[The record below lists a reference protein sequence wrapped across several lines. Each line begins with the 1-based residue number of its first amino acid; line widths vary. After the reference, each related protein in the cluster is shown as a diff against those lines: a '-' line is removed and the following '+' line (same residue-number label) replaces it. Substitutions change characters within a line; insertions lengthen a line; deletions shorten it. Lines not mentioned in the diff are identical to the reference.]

1 MNTELEDVM
10 KRFAQGL
17 VSSLAL
23 ALICSGGAFAA
34 ADPLAPTGR
43 WSVVTSGRAAT
54 PPMGWNSWNA
64 FHTDITEAKVLDSAR
79 AIVDSGLAAKGYR
92 YINIDDGWWLKR
104 RTTDGR
110 MIVRTSLFPSA
121 AVGGP
126 QETSFKPFTDRI
138 HAMGLKAGIY
148 SDIGANNCSQAFGG
162 PNTPNLP
169 EGTVAEREVGLYG
182 HVDQDIKLYFGEW
195 AFDYIKVDACGIRA
209 FGPQNARVKAGQYRA
224 LGPLI
229 DFSEI
234 RRTDIP
240 AVRKLYQQVADAM
253 RRENPDG
260 DYVFSICAWGSAD
273 VRAWAKD
280 VGNLSRTS
288 DDITPN
294 WTRMLANFDSAA
306 NRALYAHPGSWNDPD
321 MLFIGHGDFD
331 ENHLTEAKSHFAL
344 WSMLSAPLLIGYDL
358 RNAPQPLMD
367 ILGNSDLITVN
378 QDPAG
383 NQAVMAY
390 DTDDVQILVKTLS
403 NGHKA
408 VAIFNRGLAPTD
420 VTLTARHLKLAAN
433 APVALKDLWSG
444 SSLPAFTGET
454 KLHLDPRQTLIFDAA
469 GARALTDGLYLSE
482 MPGRVNPAIDG
493 VVVPQPDPTIHRM
506 KNPWAGTTDTGE
518 SPAYTGWGGAQ
529 ADATPYRQALRVNGN
544 MYETGLGVL
553 ANSRFEVQADG
564 RFRRFVAEVGID
576 DSTFDTDDAVTFSVY
591 GDGKLLAT
599 SRPARFGEPVQPL
612 QADIAGVKIVEL
624 VARGTAGKNKVPTV
638 VTWGNAAL
646 LED

>member
-1 MNTELEDVM
+1 MRRSV
-10 KRFAQGL
+10 QGFIGC
-17 VSSLAL
+17 LAL
-23 ALICSGGAFAA
+23 ALCYGGGAYAA
-34 ADPLAPTGR
+34 TDPLAPAGR
-43 WSVVTSGRAAT
+43 WTAVTTGQAAK

-64 FHTDITEAKVLDSAR
+64 FHTDVTEAKVLDSAK

-110 MIVRTSLFPSA
+110 MIVRTSIFPSA
-121 AVGGP
+121 AVGGAE
-126 QETSFKPFTDRI
+126 QTSFKPFTDRI

-148 SDIGANNCSQAFGG
+148 SDIGANNCSQAFA
-162 PNTPNLP
+162 PNAPNLP
-169 EGTVAEREVGLYG
+169 EGTVVEREVGLYG
-182 HVDQDIKLYFGEW
+182 HIEQDIELYFKDW

-209 FGPQNARVKAGQYRA
+209 FGLDTERVKSGQYRA

-229 DFSEI
+229 DIKEI

-240 AVRKLYQQVADAM
+240 AVRKLYQQVADAL
-253 RRENPDG
+253 RRTNPDG

-288 DDITPN
+288 DDITPS

-331 ENHLTEAKSHFAL
+331 ERHLTEAKSHFAL

-367 ILGNSDLITVN
+367 ILGNSDIIAVN
-378 QDPAG
+378 QDLAG
-383 NQAVMAY
+383 NQAVLAY

-408 VAIFNRGLAPTD
+408 VAIFNRGLAPAE
-420 VTLTARHLKLAAN
+420 VTLTAGHMKFAAT
-433 APVALKDLWSG
+433 APVTLKDLWTG
-444 SSLPAFTGET
+444 ATLPAFSGET
-454 KLHLDPRQTLIFDAA
+454 KMRLDPRQTLVFDAV
-469 GARALTDGLYLSE
+469 GARALADGLYLSE
-482 MPGRVNPAIDG
+482 MPGRVNPAVDG
-493 VVVPQPDPTIHRM
+493 VVIPQPDPTIHRM
-506 KNPWAGTTDTGE
+506 ITPWGGTTDTGE
-518 SPAYTGWGGAQ
+518 PPAYTGWGGAQ
-529 ADATPYRQALRVNGN
+529 ADATPYRQALRIDGR

-553 ANSRFEVQADG
+553 ANSRLEVRADG
-564 RFRRFVAEVGID
+564 QFRRFIAEIGVD
-576 DSTFDTDDAVTFSVY
+576 DSTLDADDAVTFSVY

-599 SRPARFGEPVQPL
+599 SKPARFGQTA
-612 QADIAGVKIVEL
+612 QALSANIAGVKIVEL
-624 VARGTAGKNKVPTV
+624 VARGNSARNKAPTV

-646 LED
+646 LGD

>member
-1 MNTELEDVM
+1 MRRSV
-10 KRFAQGL
+10 QGFIGC
-17 VSSLAL
+17 LAL
-23 ALICSGGAFAA
+23 ALCYGGGAYAA
-34 ADPLAPTGR
+34 TDPLAPAGR
-43 WSVVTSGRAAT
+43 WTAVTTGQAAK

-64 FHTDITEAKVLDSAR
+64 FHTDVTEAKVLDSAK

-110 MIVRTSLFPSA
+110 MIVRSSIFPSA
-121 AVGGP
+121 AVGGAE
-126 QETSFKPFTDRI
+126 QTSFKPFTDRI

-148 SDIGANNCSQAFGG
+148 SDIGANNCSQAFA
-162 PNTPNLP
+162 PNAPNLP

-182 HVDQDIKLYFGEW
+182 HIEQDIELYFKDW

-209 FGPQNARVKAGQYRA
+209 FGPDNARVQSGQYRA

-229 DFSEI
+229 DIKEI

-240 AVRKLYQQVADAM
+240 AVRKLYQQVADAL
-253 RRENPDG
+253 RRANPDG

-288 DDITPN
+288 DDITPS

-331 ENHLTEAKSHFAL
+331 EHHLTEAKSHFAL

-367 ILGNSDLITVN
+367 ILGNSDLIAVN
-378 QDPAG
+378 QDSAG
-383 NQAVMAY
+383 NQAVLAY

-408 VAIFNRGLAPTD
+408 VAIFNRGLAPAE
-420 VTLTARHLKLAAN
+420 VTLTAGHMKFAAT
-433 APVALKDLWSG
+433 APVKLKDLWTG
-444 SSLPAFTGET
+444 ATLPAFSGET
-454 KLHLDPRQTLIFDAA
+454 KMRLDPRQTLVFDAV
-469 GARALTDGLYLSE
+469 GARALADGLYLSE
-482 MPGRVNPAIDG
+482 MPGRVNPAVDG
-493 VVVPQPDPTIHRM
+493 VAVPQPDPTIHRM
-506 KNPWAGTTDTGE
+506 ITPWGGTTDTGE
-518 SPAYTGWGGAQ
+518 PPAYTGWGGAQ
-529 ADATPYRQALRVNGN
+529 ADATPYRQALRIDGR

-553 ANSRFEVQADG
+553 ANSRLEVRADG
-564 RFRRFVAEVGID
+564 QFRRFVAEIGVD
-576 DSTFDTDDAVTFSVY
+576 DSTLDADDAVTFSVY

-599 SRPARFGEPVQPL
+599 SKPARFGQTA
-612 QADIAGVKIVEL
+612 QALSANIAGVKIVEL
-624 VARGTAGKNKVPTV
+624 VARGNSARNKAPTV

-646 LED
+646 LGD

>member
-1 MNTELEDVM
+1 MA
-10 KRFAQGL
+10 RSARSF
-17 VSSLAL
+17 VSGLAL
-23 ALICSGGAFAA
+23 ALFCSGGAHAA
-34 ADPLAPTGR
+34 GDPLAPTGR
-43 WSVVTSGRAAT
+43 WTAMAPGQAAK

-64 FHTDITEAKVLDSAR
+64 FHTDVTEAKVLDSAK

-110 MIVRTSLFPSA
+110 MVIRTSIFPSA

-126 QETSFKPFTDRI
+126 EQTSFKPFTDRI

-148 SDIGANNCSQAFGG
+148 SDIGANNCSQAFA
-162 PNTPNLP
+162 PNAPNLP

-182 HVDQDIKLYFGEW
+182 HIDQDIKLYFGEW

-209 FGPQNARVKAGQYRA
+209 FGPDNDRVKSGQYRA

-229 DFSEI
+229 DVKEI

-240 AVRKLYQQVADAM
+240 AVRGLYQQVADAL
-253 RRENPDG
+253 RRTNPDG
-260 DYVFSICAWGSAD
+260 DYLFSICAWGSAD

-280 VGNLSRTS
+280 VGHLSRTS
-288 DDITPN
+288 DDITPS

-321 MLFIGHGDFD
+321 MLFVGHGDFD
-331 ENHLTEAKSHFAL
+331 EHHLTEAKSHFAL

-358 RNAPQPLMD
+358 RNAPQSLMD
-367 ILGNSDLITVN
+367 ILGDSDLIAID

-383 NQAVMAY
+383 NQAVLAY

-408 VAIFNRGLAPTD
+408 VAIFNRGLAPTE
-420 VTLTARHLKLAAN
+420 VTLTAGHMKFSAA
-433 APVALKDLWSG
+433 APVTLKDLWTG
-444 SSLPAFTGET
+444 ATPPAFSGET
-454 KLHLDPRQTLIFDAA
+454 KLHLEPRQTLVFDAA
-469 GARALTDGLYLSE
+469 GARALGNGVYLSE
-482 MPGRVNPAIDG
+482 MPGRVNPAVDG

-506 KNPWAGTTDTGE
+506 RNPWGGTTDDGE
-518 SPAYTGWGGAQ
+518 PPAYTGWGGAQ
-529 ADATPYRQALRVNGN
+529 ADATPYRQTLRIGGKA
-544 MYETGLGVL
+544 YESGLGVL
-553 ANSRFEVQADG
+553 ANSRFEVKADG
-564 RFRRFVAEVGID
+564 QFRRFVADVGVD

-599 SRPARFGEPVQPL
+599 SKPARFGQAVQTL
-612 QADIAGVKIVEL
+612 RADIAGVRIVEL
-624 VARGTAGKNKVPTV
+624 VAKGGSAKNKTPTV

-646 LED
+646 LRD

>member
-1 MNTELEDVM
+1 MRRSGVI
-10 KRFAQGL
+10 GC
-17 VSSLAL
+17 LAL
-23 ALICSGGAFAA
+23 ALCYGGAAYAA
-34 ADPLAPTGR
+34 DDPLAPTGH
-43 WSVVTSGRAAT
+43 WTAVTTGRAAK

-64 FHTDITEAKVLDSAR
+64 FHTDVTEAKVLDSAK

-110 MIVRTSLFPSA
+110 MIVRTSIFPSA
-121 AVGGP
+121 AVGGAE
-126 QETSFKPFTDRI
+126 QTSFKPFTDRI

-148 SDIGANNCSQAFGG
+148 SDIGANNCSQAFA
-162 PNTPNLP
+162 PNAPNLP

-182 HVDQDIKLYFGEW
+182 HIEQDIALYFKDW

-209 FGPQNARVKAGQYRA
+209 FGPDSQDVKSGQYRA
-224 LGPLI
+224 LGPLV
-229 DFSEI
+229 DVKEI

-240 AVRKLYQQVADAM
+240 AVRALYQQVADAL
-253 RRENPDG
+253 RRTNPDG

-288 DDITPN
+288 DDITPS

-321 MLFIGHGDFD
+321 MLFVGHGDFD
-331 ENHLTEAKSHFAL
+331 ERHLTEAKSHFAL

-358 RNAPQPLMD
+358 RHAPQPLMD
-367 ILGNSDLITVN
+367 ILGNADLIAVD

-383 NQAVMAY
+383 NQAVLAY

-408 VAIFNRGLAPTD
+408 VAIFNRGLASTE
-420 VTLTARHLKLAAN
+420 VTLTAGHMKFAATG
-433 APVALKDLWSG
+433 PVTLKDLWTG
-444 SSLPAFTGET
+444 ATLPAFSGET
-454 KLHLDPRQTLIFDAA
+454 KLHLDPRQTLVFDAA
-469 GARALTDGLYLSE
+469 GPRTLANGLYLSE
-482 MPGRVNPAIDG
+482 MPGRVNPAVDG
-493 VVVPQPDPTIHRM
+493 VVIPQPDPTIHRM
-506 KNPWAGTTDTGE
+506 RNPWGGTTDDGE
-518 SPAYTGWGGAQ
+518 PPAYTGWGGAQ
-529 ADATPYRQALRVNGN
+529 ADATPYRQTLRIDGKP
-544 MYETGLGVL
+544 YGAGLGVL
-553 ANSRFEVQADG
+553 ANSRFEVRADG
-564 RFRRFVAEVGID
+564 QFRRFTAEVGVD

-599 SRPARFGEPVQPL
+599 SKPTRFG
-612 QADIAGVKIVEL
+612 QAAQTLSADVAGVKTVEL
-624 VARGTAGKNKVPTV
+624 VARGKSARNKAPTV
-638 VTWGNAAL
+638 ITWGNAAL
-646 LED
+646 LSD

>member
-1 MNTELEDVM
+1 MRRSV
-10 KRFAQGL
+10 QG
-17 VSSLAL
+17 VIGCLAL
-23 ALICSGGAFAA
+23 ALCCGGGAYAA
-34 ADPLAPTGR
+34 IDPLAPTGH
-43 WSVVTSGRAAT
+43 WTAVTTGQAAK

-64 FHTDITEAKVLDSAR
+64 FHTDVTEAKVLDSAK

-110 MIVRTSLFPSA
+110 MIVRTSIFPSA
-121 AVGGP
+121 AVGGAE
-126 QETSFKPFTDRI
+126 QTSFKPFTDRI

-148 SDIGANNCSQAFGG
+148 SDIGANNCSQAFA
-162 PNTPNLP
+162 PNAPNLP

-182 HVDQDIKLYFGEW
+182 HIEQDIELYFKDW

-209 FGPQNARVKAGQYRA
+209 FGPDSEGVRSGQYRA
-224 LGPLI
+224 LGPLV
-229 DFSEI
+229 DVKEI

-240 AVRKLYQQVADAM
+240 AVRALYQQVADAL

-321 MLFIGHGDFD
+321 MLFVGHGDFD
-331 ENHLTEAKSHFAL
+331 EHHLTEAKSHFAL

-367 ILGNSDLITVN
+367 ILGNSDIIAID

-383 NQAVMAY
+383 NQAVLAY
-390 DTDDVQILVKTLS
+390 DSDDVQILVKTLS

-408 VAIFNRGLAPTD
+408 VAIFNRGLAPTE
-420 VTLTARHLKLAAN
+420 VTLTAGHMKFASTS
-433 APVALKDLWSG
+433 PVTLKDLWTG
-444 SSLPAFTGET
+444 ATLPAFSGET
-454 KLHLDPRQTLIFDAA
+454 KMHLDPRQTLVFDAT
-469 GARALTDGLYLSE
+469 GARTLSKGLYLSE
-482 MPGRVNPAIDG
+482 MPGRVNPAVDG
-493 VVVPQPDPTIHRM
+493 VVIPQPDPTIHRM
-506 KNPWAGTTDTGE
+506 RNPWGGTTDDGE
-518 SPAYTGWGGAQ
+518 PPAYTGWGGAQ
-529 ADATPYRQALRVNGN
+529 ADATPYRQTLRVDGKA
-544 MYETGLGVL
+544 YGTGLGVL
-553 ANSRFEVQADG
+553 ANSRLEVRADG
-564 RFRRFVAEVGID
+564 QFHRFTADVGVD

-599 SRPARFGEPVQPL
+599 SKPARFG
-612 QADIAGVKIVEL
+612 QAAQALSANIAGVKLVEL
-624 VARGTAGKNKVPTV
+624 VARGKSTKNKAPTV

-646 LED
+646 LSD

>member
-1 MNTELEDVM
+1 MT
-10 KRFAQGL
+10 RFTKVLFG
-17 VSSLAL
+17 SLAFSL
-23 ALICSGGAFAA
+23 CCGSGAFSAT
-34 ADPLAPTGR
+34 DPLAPTGQ
-43 WSVVTSGRAAT
+43 WTAVTTGRAAK

-64 FHTDITEAKVLDSAR
+64 FHTDVTEAKVLDSAK

-110 MIVRTSLFPSA
+110 MVVRTSIFPSA
-121 AVGGP
+121 AVGGAE
-126 QETSFKPFTDRI
+126 QTSFRPFTDRI

-148 SDIGANNCSQAFGG
+148 SDIGANNCSQAFA
-162 PNTPNLP
+162 PNAPNLP

-182 HVDQDIKLYFGEW
+182 HIEQDIELYFKDW

-209 FGPQNARVKAGQYRA
+209 FGPDNGSVKSGQYRA
-224 LGPLI
+224 LGPLV
-229 DFSEI
+229 DVKEI

-240 AVRKLYQQVADAM
+240 AVRALYQQVADAL
-253 RRENPDG
+253 RRTNPDG

-288 DDITPN
+288 DDITPS

-306 NRALYAHPGSWNDPD
+306 NRTLYAHPGSWNDPD
-321 MLFIGHGDFD
+321 MLFVGHGDFD
-331 ENHLTEAKSHFAL
+331 ERHLTEAKSHFAL
-344 WSMLSAPLLIGYDL
+344 WAMLSAPLLIGYDL

-367 ILGNSDLITVN
+367 ILGNSDLIAVD

-383 NQAVMAY
+383 NQAVLAY

-408 VAIFNRGLAPTD
+408 VAIFNRGLAPTE
-420 VTLTARHLKLAAN
+420 VTLTAGHMKFAA
-433 APVALKDLWSG
+433 AGPVTLKDLWTG
-444 SSLPAFTGET
+444 ATLPAFSGET
-454 KLHLDPRQTLIFDAA
+454 KLHLDPRQTLVFDAA
-469 GARALTDGLYLSE
+469 GARTLSKGLYLSE
-482 MPGRVNPAIDG
+482 MPGRVNPAVDG
-493 VVVPQPDPTIHRM
+493 VVLPQPDPTIHRM
-506 KNPWAGTTDTGE
+506 RNPWGGTTDDGE
-518 SPAYTGWGGAQ
+518 PPAYTGWGGAQ
-529 ADATPYRQALRVNGN
+529 ADATPYRQTLRVDGRA
-544 MYETGLGVL
+544 YGTGLGVL
-553 ANSRFEVQADG
+553 ANSRFEVRADG
-564 RFRRFVAEVGID
+564 QFRRFVAEVGVD

-599 SRPARFGEPVQPL
+599 SKPTRFGQAAQPL
-612 QADIAGVKIVEL
+612 SANIAGVKIVEL
-624 VARGTAGKNKVPTV
+624 VARGNSAKNKAPTV

-646 LED
+646 LGD

>member
-1 MNTELEDVM
+1 MT
-10 KRFAQGL
+10 RFGSGL
-17 VSSLAL
+17 ISGFAL
-23 ALICSGGAFAA
+23 ALFCNGGAHAA
-34 ADPLAPTGR
+34 TDPLAPTGR
-43 WSVVTSGRAAT
+43 WTAVETGQAAK

-64 FHTDITEAKVLDSAR
+64 FQTDITEAKVLDSAK
-79 AIVDSGLAAKGYR
+79 AIVDRGLAAKGYR

-110 MIVRTSLFPSA
+110 LIVRTSIFPSA

-126 QETSFKPFTDRI
+126 EETSFRPFTSRI

-148 SDIGANNCSQAFGG
+148 SDIGPNNCSQAFAP
-162 PNTPNLP
+162 PNAPNLP

-182 HVDQDIKLYFGEW
+182 HIDQDIKLYFGDW

-209 FGPQNARVKAGQYRA
+209 FGPESERVKSGQYRA
-224 LGPLI
+224 LAPLI
-229 DFSEI
+229 DVREI
-234 RRTDIP
+234 RRTNIR
-240 AVRKLYQQVADAM
+240 AVRKLYQQVADAL
-253 RRENPDG
+253 RRTNPDG

-273 VRAWAKD
+273 VRTWAKD

-288 DDITPN
+288 DDITPS

-321 MLFIGHGDFD
+321 MLFVGHGDFD
-331 ENHLTEAKSHFAL
+331 ERHLTEAKSHFAL

-367 ILGNSDLITVN
+367 ILGNSDIIAID

-383 NQAVMAY
+383 NQAVLAY

-408 VAIFNRGLAPTD
+408 VAIFNRGLAPAD
-420 VTLTARHLKLAAN
+420 VTLTAGHMKFAAT
-433 APVALKDLWSG
+433 APVTLKNLWTG
-444 SSLPAFTGET
+444 ATLPAFSGEM
-454 KLHLDPRQTLIFDAA
+454 KLHLDPRQTFVFDAA
-469 GARALTDGLYLSE
+469 GTRTLADGVYLSE
-482 MPGRVNPAIDG
+482 MPGRVNPAADG

-506 KNPWAGTTDTGE
+506 INPWGGTTDTGE
-518 SPAYTGWGGAQ
+518 PPAYTGWGGAQ
-529 ADATPYRQALRVNGN
+529 ADATPYRQALRVRGR

-553 ANSRFEVQADG
+553 ANSRFEVRADG
-564 RFRRFVAEVGID
+564 QFRRFVADVGID
-576 DSTFDTDDAVTFSVY
+576 DSTFDTDDVVTFSIY

-599 SRPARFGEPVQPL
+599 SKPARFGQTAQPL
-612 QADIAGVKIVEL
+612 SANIAGVKIVEM
-624 VARGTAGKNKVPTV
+624 VARGQSTKNKASTV
-638 VTWGNAAL
+638 VTWGNAAML
-646 LED
+646 SD

>member
-1 MNTELEDVM
+1 MENVM
-10 KRFAQGL
+10 TRFGRGL
-17 VSSLAL
+17 VGGLAL
-23 ALICSGGAFAA
+23 AFICGSGAYAA
-34 ADPLAPTGR
+34 TDPLAPTGR
-43 WSVVTSGRAAT
+43 WSAVTTGQAAT

-64 FHTDITEAKVLDSAR
+64 FHTDITEAKVLDSAKV
-79 AIVDSGLAAKGYR
+79 IVDSGLAAKGYR

-110 MIVRTSLFPSA
+110 MIVRTSIFPSA

-126 QETSFKPFTDRI
+126 EETSFKPFTDRI

-148 SDIGANNCSQAFGG
+148 SDIGANNCSQAFA
-162 PNTPNLP
+162 PNAKNLP

-182 HVDQDIKLYFGEW
+182 HVEQDIKLYFGEW

-209 FGPQNARVKAGQYRA
+209 FGPDNARVKAGQYRA

-229 DFSEI
+229 DFTEI

-240 AVRKLYQQVADAM
+240 AVRKLYEQVADAM

-260 DYVFSICAWGSAD
+260 DYIFSICAWGAAD

-331 ENHLTEAKSHFAL
+331 EHHLTEAKSHFAL

-358 RNAPQPLMD
+358 RNAPQSLMD
-367 ILGNSDLITVN
+367 ILGNSEIIAVN
-378 QDPAG
+378 QDRAG
-383 NQAVMAY
+383 NQAVLAY
-390 DTDDVQILVKTLS
+390 DSDDVQILVKTLS

-420 VTLTARHLKLAAN
+420 VTLTARHLKLAGTS
-433 APVALKDLWSG
+433 PVTLRDLWSG
-444 SSLPAFTGET
+444 NTLPAFTGET
-454 KLHLDPRQTLIFDAA
+454 KLQLAPRQTLIFDAT
-469 GARALTDGLYLSE
+469 GARTLADGLYLSE
-482 MPGRVNPAIDG
+482 MPGRVNPAVDG
-493 VVVPQPDPTIHRM
+493 VVLPQPDPTIHRM

-518 SPAYTGWGGAQ
+518 PPAYTGWGGAQ
-529 ADATPYRQALRVNGN
+529 ADATPYRQALRVNGR

-553 ANSRFEVQADG
+553 ANSRFEVRADG
-564 RFRRFVAEVGID
+564 GFRRFVAEVGID

-599 SRPARFGEPVQPL
+599 SRPARFGQGVQTL

-624 VARGTAGKNKVPTV
+624 VARGAATKNKVPTV

-646 LED
+646 FKD

>member
-1 MNTELEDVM
+1 MT
-10 KRFAQGL
+10 RFVRGL
-17 VSSLAL
+17 AGSLAFVL
-23 ALICSGGAFAA
+23 FCAGGAYAA
-34 ADPLAPTGR
+34 TDPLAPTGR
-43 WSVVTSGRAAT
+43 WTAVTAGQAEK

-64 FHTDITEAKVLDSAR
+64 FHTDVTEAKVVDSAK
-79 AIVDSGLAAKGYR
+79 ALVDSGLAAKGYR

-104 RTTDGR
+104 RASDGR
-110 MIVRTSLFPSA
+110 MIVRTSIFPSA

-126 QETSFKPFTDRI
+126 EETSFRPFTDRI

-169 EGTVAEREVGLYG
+169 QGTVAEREVGLYG
-182 HVDQDIKLYFGEW
+182 HIDQDIKLYFGDW
-195 AFDYIKVDACGIRA
+195 GFDYIKVDGCGIRA
-209 FGPQNARVKAGQYRA
+209 FGPDSARVKSGQYRA

-229 DFSEI
+229 DVEEI

-240 AVRKLYQQVADAM
+240 AVRALYQHVADAL
-253 RRENPDG
+253 RRTKPDG

-288 DDITPN
+288 DDLTPN

-306 NRALYAHPGSWNDPD
+306 DRALYAHPGSWNDPD
-321 MLFIGHGDFD
+321 MLFVGHGDFD
-331 ENHLTEAKSHFAL
+331 EHHLTEAKSHFAL

-367 ILGNSDLITVN
+367 ILGNKDLIAVD

-383 NQAVMAY
+383 NQAVLAY

-408 VAIFNRGLAPTD
+408 VAIFNRGLAPAD
-420 VTLTARHLKLAAN
+420 VTLTARHLKFAA
-433 APVALKDLWSG
+433 APITLKDLWTG
-444 SSLPAFTGET
+444 NTLPAFSGET
-454 KLHLDPRQTLIFDAA
+454 KLHLDPRQTLVFDAS
-469 GARALTDGLYLSE
+469 GTHALADGLYLSE
-482 MPGRVNPAIDG
+482 MPGRVNPAVDG
-493 VVVPQPDPTIHRM
+493 VVRPQPDPTIHRM
-506 KNPWAGTTDTGE
+506 INPWGATTDTGE
-518 SPAYTGWGGAQ
+518 PPAYTGWGGAQ
-529 ADATPYRQALRVNGN
+529 ADATPYRQALRVDGK
-544 MYETGLGVL
+544 MFESGLGVL
-553 ANSRFEVQADG
+553 ANSRFEVRAG
-564 RFRRFVAEVGID
+564 GGFRRFAAEVGVD
-576 DSTFDTDDAVTFSVY
+576 DSTFDTDDAVTFFVY

-599 SRPARFGEPVQPL
+599 SKPARFGQPAQNL
-612 QADIAGVKIVEL
+612 SADVTGVTIVEL
-624 VARGTAGKNKVPTV
+624 IARGAAARNKMPTV

-646 LED
+646 LTN

>member
-1 MNTELEDVM
+1 MRRSV
-10 KRFAQGL
+10 QGFIGC
-17 VSSLAL
+17 LAL
-23 ALICSGGAFAA
+23 ALCYGGGAYAA
-34 ADPLAPTGR
+34 TDPLAPAGR
-43 WSVVTSGRAAT
+43 WTAVTTGQAAK

-64 FHTDITEAKVLDSAR
+64 FHTDVTEAKVLDSAKT
-79 AIVDSGLAAKGYR
+79 IVDSGLAAKGYR

-110 MIVRTSLFPSA
+110 MIVRTSIFPSA
-121 AVGGP
+121 AVGGAE
-126 QETSFKPFTDRI
+126 QTSFKPFTDRI

-148 SDIGANNCSQAFGG
+148 SDIGANNCSQAFA
-162 PNTPNLP
+162 PNAPNLP
-169 EGTVAEREVGLYG
+169 EGTVVEREVGLYG
-182 HVDQDIKLYFGEW
+182 HIEQDIELYFKDW

-209 FGPQNARVKAGQYRA
+209 FGLDTERVKSGQYRA

-229 DFSEI
+229 DIKEI

-240 AVRKLYQQVADAM
+240 AVRKLYQQVADAL
-253 RRENPDG
+253 RRTNPDG

-288 DDITPN
+288 DDITPS

-331 ENHLTEAKSHFAL
+331 ERHLTEAKSHFAL

-367 ILGNSDLITVN
+367 ILGNSDIIAVN

-383 NQAVMAY
+383 NQAVLAY

-408 VAIFNRGLAPTD
+408 VAIFNRGLAPAE
-420 VTLTARHLKLAAN
+420 VTLTAGHMKFAAT
-433 APVALKDLWSG
+433 APVTLKDLWTG
-444 SSLPAFTGET
+444 ATLPAFSGET
-454 KLHLDPRQTLIFDAA
+454 KMRLDPRQTLVFDAV
-469 GARALTDGLYLSE
+469 GTRALADGLYLSE
-482 MPGRVNPAIDG
+482 MPGRVNPAVDG
-493 VVVPQPDPTIHRM
+493 VVIPQPDPTIHRM
-506 KNPWAGTTDTGE
+506 ITPWGGTTDTGE
-518 SPAYTGWGGAQ
+518 PPAYTGWGGAQ
-529 ADATPYRQALRVNGN
+529 ADATPYRQALRIDGR

-553 ANSRFEVQADG
+553 ANSRLEVRADG
-564 RFRRFVAEVGID
+564 QFRRFIAEIGVD
-576 DSTFDTDDAVTFSVY
+576 DSTLDADDAVTFSVY

-599 SRPARFGEPVQPL
+599 SKPARFGQTAQVL
-612 QADIAGVKIVEL
+612 SANIAGVKIVEL
-624 VARGTAGKNKVPTV
+624 VARGNSARNKAPTV

-646 LED
+646 LGD